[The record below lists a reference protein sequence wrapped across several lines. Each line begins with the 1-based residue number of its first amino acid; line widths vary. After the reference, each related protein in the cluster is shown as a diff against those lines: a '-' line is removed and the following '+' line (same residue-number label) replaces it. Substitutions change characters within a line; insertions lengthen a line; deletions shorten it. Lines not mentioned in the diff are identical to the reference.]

1 MQTVSSSFRVVGVKP
16 AGLAVHS
23 HNHPGTT
30 VAAFG
35 WK

>member
-1 MQTVSSSFRVVGVKP
+1 MDTTGAFKVVGAKP

-30 VAAFG
+30 AVAYS